1 MDIEQ
6 MTLAEKLALAKKS
19 GFIAEDGTSNVITL
33 EDIAAEAY
41 LKAEYNQI
49 LIDILME
56 GNT

>member
-1 MDIEQ
+1 MGVSLMTIEEQ
-6 MTLAEKLALAKKS
+6 IAIAKES
-19 GFIAEDGTSNVITL
+19 GLIDEDGTSNVITL
-33 EDIAAEAY
+33 EDIATEAY

>member
-1 MDIEQ
+1 MTIEEQ
-6 MTLAEKLALAKKS
+6 IAIAKES
-19 GFIAEDGTSNVITL
+19 GLIDEDGTSNVITL
-33 EDIAAEAY
+33 EDIATEAY

>member
-1 MDIEQ
+1 MTVDEQ
-6 MTLAEKLALAKKS
+6 IAIAKES
-19 GFIAEDGTSNVITL
+19 GLIDEDGTSNVITL
-33 EDIAAEAY
+33 EDIASEAY

>member
-19 GFIAEDGTSNVITL
+19 GLIAEDGTSNVITL
-33 EDIAAEAY
+33 EEVATDAY

-49 LIDILME
+49 LINILME

>member
-6 MTLAEKLALAKKS
+6 MTLAEKLALAKKA
-19 GFIAEDGTSNVITL
+19 GLIAEDGTSNVITL
-33 EDIAAEAY
+33 EDIATEAY

-49 LIDILME
+49 LINILME